1 MKKEHFEGMPVVRV
15 REKYEKTFTGVFTH
29 MNSTKRVR
37 CYHVEEYGIVETLGC
52 KDLPVRFDVF
62 ILALTP
68 EQAID
73 EFLSHTGN
81 VVMTNGVK
89 THVVLDFG
97 FTTYVVGIN
106 NCEVITA
113 EDFKSEFMLHPW
125 DFKIYA
131 SDELKPGEIKEDN
144 LLWECYESD
153 FPKLPIVELTKEELE
168 DMIKDSDSTFQL
180 FCRMLWELI
189 E

>member
-1 MKKEHFEGMPVVRV
+1 MKKEHFEGYPKVRI
-15 REKYEKTFTGVFTH
+15 RKEYFATISKTLSNPEKDVFEVYNTH
-29 MNSTKRVR
+29 EV
-37 CYHVEEYGIVETLGC
+37 GITLGVMGRN
-52 KDLPVRFDVF
+52 LHGYRVF

-97 FTTYVVGIN
+97 FKTFVVGVN
-106 NCEVITA
+106 NCELITA
-113 EDFKSEFMLHPW
+113 EDFKAEFMSHPW
-125 DFKIYA
+125 DFKLY
-131 SDELKPGEIKEDN
+131 SVEPDEPFKESEDN

-168 DMIKDSDSTFQL
+168 YMIKDSDSTFQL